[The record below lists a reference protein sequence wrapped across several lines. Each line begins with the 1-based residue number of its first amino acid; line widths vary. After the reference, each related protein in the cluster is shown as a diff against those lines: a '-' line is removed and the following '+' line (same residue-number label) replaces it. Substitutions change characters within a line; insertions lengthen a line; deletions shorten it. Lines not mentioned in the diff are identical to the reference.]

1 MAVNKNEITRQEQL
15 NKLLKDYEKTL
26 KTIKDLKRNLFDGD
40 KLQSSMITEQV
51 KKSKDLKKQ
60 IDEIN
65 KAIDNQVQDYEDMD
79 DTLISIGNTMK
90 KNQKLAQI
98 TADNFG
104 KVKDV
109 SLSIATLLKEG
120 GVKNTKTQKQVIAIN
135 DAYKNMHISIAK
147 ANKEYALGRIS
158 NEDRVALIKREAD
171 GFQDVASMIDMS
183 KVSSEELRGVISG
196 MTKEGEMFSKSMK
209 GAKVQSE
216 GLDKVMDSFSGIPAM
231 GELNTLL
238 KTNIKDTLAFKAAT
252 FALGAALA
260 KVAYDYFGAPI
271 EVAMQNEF
279 DIRKNRIQ
287 TAMDVKKLEIEAQFI
302 PRKIENERQ
311 RNQIDTANDI
321 NRIQIDG
328 AFAVQ
333 KAMVQ
338 FNSQLKQGAAQ
349 FEAASK
355 TALFGKGI
363 GSIGY
368 GAAQMHLAGVGAE
381 QVASAM
387 TAAASATGKM
397 PSSAVAADM
406 AIMATRTGQSVDNI
420 AEINEYFQRTDKVSA
435 KTAMNLQE
443 GLRAMAD
450 QAHIGLGKLME
461 EIAQNSK
468 DALSY
473 QIKSGPAL
481 AKQVAYAQT
490 LGVSFGD
497 IAKAGKNMVLN
508 YKDSIKAEMQLS
520 TLLGKQVDLSE
531 VRAKFASGDTE
542 GGLKA
547 LKSQGLDPKDMD
559 MFQQEAL
566 QQALGGLDLSSI
578 SKVAQNTGAAV
589 GGLQAGSAK
598 GGNQQFLGTKQ
609 AAEQTLAAKS
619 AQISAATA
627 EIDAKLSSQITD
639 AYLNSPGYKTY
650 LMAQNDMA
658 KKEAELADTIQAA
671 VLASKEYQKL
681 QAEMVQEQMKF
692 DIGKTLREGLV
703 AAAGGFFTTAL
714 GKLIPGGGS
723 GGDVAAAGT
732 AAANGSSISDAV
744 ASTTEAATEEAT
756 TQSGGFFTRIGEK
769 MDGVIA
775 SIAGVFTKIKDG
787 ILGTW
792 EKVTGWFT
800 GIGTKISELWGTVT
814 GFFSGIGTKIK
825 DGFLGFVDTV
835 KTKIMDGWNK
845 ITGFFSGL
853 IDTIKNFF
861 KAKFSRKGIKS
872 AATSITSDASGGGEE
887 GSEGE
892 GGAGVASQAKAFS
905 KVDFKGA
912 GKGIGSFLQNVGK
925 GAGTFIESIMT
936 GIANGLKAF
945 ADPMVVL
952 GAAGL
957 AASIVAVGAG
967 LAGAAWIMGKALPTL
982 AEGFMAF
989 NKVDG
994 KNLASVGLGIG
1005 ALGVGL
1011 TAMGVGAVIGGIGN
1025 LIGKLFGGGIEETV
1039 EKVEKFSQ
1047 ANINADKVKENS
1059 DAIVNYSKA
1068 MAASGLGSAAAGLGN
1083 LVGGIANG
1091 IAKFFGAKPPL
1102 EQMREF
1108 AKLDFGDTTKLK
1120 SNAEAFTTF
1129 GNAMASYKGSS
1140 GSLGG
1145 VLADGVAKFFELE
1158 PPVEQM
1164 KKFATAD
1171 FGDISKL
1178 KVNAEA
1184 FTTFGNAMAS
1194 YKGSSGGVMEVL
1206 AQGISKFFG
1215 VEPPF
1220 ALFERFAKMEGID
1233 VAKTKSN
1240 AEAFTAFGNAMAS
1253 YTGTG
1258 TGVWSSLGKG
1268 IMDFFGAGDGDLIG
1282 KFRQFAALDAGGV
1295 TAISTAIGS
1304 FNTNLANFK
1313 METAEAA
1320 GKGMK
1325 SVATATTDYL
1335 TSNRTEAITAFA
1347 GSIAYINS
1355 QLMGLSGM
1363 ASLMETTSLAFLNLA
1378 SALDALASVNTK
1390 AINDIPWI
1398 KMAAFSGVGGR
1409 ITLAQSATGNFNL
1422 TQDTAKNIAHMDRQI
1437 TQLVQVNKNL
1447 QALLAVMTDN
1457 EQAATVLQID
1467 GRQVTN
1473 MIKRR
1478 ADNAKAMTAGK

>member
-1 MAVNKNEITRQEQL
+1 MAVNKNEITGQEQL

-120 GVKNTKTQKQVIAIN
+120 GVQNTKTQKQVIAIN
-135 DAYKNMHISIAK
+135 DAYKNMHTSIAK

-171 GFQDVASMIDMS
+171 EFQDVASMIDMS
-183 KVSSEELRGVISG
+183 KVSSEELRGVIGG

-216 GLDKVMDSFSGIPAM
+216 GLDRVMGSFSGIPAM

-311 RNQIDTANDI
+311 RNQIDTANNI
-321 NRIQIDG
+321 NQIQIDG

-368 GAAQMHLAGVGAE
+368 GAAQMQLAGVGAE

-508 YKDSIKAEMQLS
+508 YKDSIKSEMQLS

-627 EIDAKLSSQITD
+627 IIDAKLSGQITD

-658 KKEAELADTIQAA
+658 KKEAELANTIQAA

-681 QAEMVQEQMKF
+681 QVEQIKEQEKF

-703 AAAGGFFTTAL
+703 TAGGGLLTTGMSKMF
-714 GKLIPGGGS
+714 GKKGGDIAGMITGGG
-723 GGDVAAAGT
+723 
-732 AAANGSSISDAV
+732 
-744 ASTTEAATEEAT
+744 
-756 TQSGGFFTRIGEK
+756 
-769 MDGVIA
+769 
-775 SIAGVFTKIKDG
+775 
-787 ILGTW
+787 
-792 EKVTGWFT
+792 
-800 GIGTKISELWGTVT
+800 
-814 GFFSGIGTKIK
+814 
-825 DGFLGFVDTV
+825 
-835 KTKIMDGWNK
+835 
-845 ITGFFSGL
+845 
-853 IDTIKNFF
+853 
-861 KAKFSRKGIKS
+861 
-872 AATSITSDASGGGEE
+872 GGGEE
-887 GSEGE
+887 GGDGGGG
-892 GGAGVASQAKAFS
+892 GGAAEGPIASVAAQIEAAAPVLEKAKPLG
-905 KVDFKGA
+905 KGIA
-912 GKGIGSFLQNVGK
+912 EFGKGIGNFLKSVGK
-925 GAGTFIESIMT
+925 GFGALIEGVLT
-936 GIANGLKAF
+936 GLAAGLKAF
-945 ADPMVVL
+945 ADPMIL
-952 GAAGL
+952 
-957 AASIVAVGAG
+957 VGAG
-967 LAGAAWIMGKALPTL
+967 ILAGSITLIGAGIAGAAWILGKALPTL

-989 NKVDG
+989 NGINGD
-994 KNLASVGLGIG
+994 NLKDVGVGVA
-1005 ALGVGL
+1005 ALGVGMA
-1011 TAMGVGAVIGGIGN
+1011 AMGAGAVLSGIGN
-1025 LIGKLFGGGIEETV
+1025 LVGSLFGGGIEDTIK
-1039 EKVEKFSQ
+1039 KVEKFAE
-1047 ANINADKVKENS
+1047 ANINADKVKNNA
-1059 DAIVNYSKA
+1059 DAIVAYSKA
-1068 MAASGLGSAAAGLGN
+1068 MAASGLGNAASGLGN
-1083 LVGGIANG
+1083 MVGGIANG
-1091 IAKFFGAKPPL
+1091 IAKFFG
-1102 EQMREF
+1102 
-1108 AKLDFGDTTKLK
+1108 GDTELPIDKMAKFGASEIANADTIKK
-1120 SNAEAFTTF
+1120 NAETFTAFAT
-1129 GNAMASYKGSS
+1129 AMDSYKGSG

-1145 VLADGVAKFFELE
+1145 VLADGLGKFFKVK
-1158 PPVEQM
+1158 PPIEQM
-1164 KKFATAD
+1164 KE
-1171 FGDISKL
+1171 FGKELLVPDNTIL
-1178 KVNAEA
+1178 KANAEA
-1184 FTTFGNAMAS
+1184 FTVFGNAMAT
-1194 YKGSSGGVMEVL
+1194 YKGSGAGIGDAL
-1206 AQGISKFFG
+1206 AQGVSSFLKVPTPLGKFK
-1215 VEPPF
+1215 EF
-1220 ALFERFAKMEGID
+1220 AAIDGID
-1233 VAKTKSN
+1233 VQKTKNN
-1240 AEAFTAFGNAMAS
+1240 AEAFTAFGNAMATYKGS
-1253 YTGTG
+1253 GEG
-1258 TGVWSSLGKG
+1258 FWSSLGEG
-1268 IMDFFGAGDGDLIG
+1268 ISSFFGGGKEDLIT
-1282 KFRQFAALDAGGV
+1282 KFQRFAALDAGGV

-1304 FNTNLANFK
+1304 FNTNLSGFNS
-1313 METAEAA
+1313 ESAEAV
-1320 GKGMK
+1320 GTGMA
-1325 SVATATTDYL
+1325 SVAKATTDYL
-1335 TSNRTEAITAFA
+1335 TADRTAAVNAFA
-1347 GSIAYINS
+1347 TSIGFLNS
-1355 QLMGLSGM
+1355 QLMGLAGVGR
-1363 ASLMETTSLAFLNLA
+1363 LMETTTLAFMNLA
-1378 SALDALASVNTK
+1378 SALQSLAAVNTK

-1398 KMAAFSGVGGR
+1398 RMTAFAGAGGR
-1409 ITLAQSATGNFNL
+1409 ITLAQSANNNFNIA
-1422 TQDTAKNIAHMDRQI
+1422 QDSAKNIAHMDQQI
-1437 TQLVQVNKNL
+1437 TQLVLVNKNL
-1447 QALLAVMTDN
+1447 QALMAVMTDN
-1457 EQAATVLQID
+1457 AQAATVLQID
-1467 GRQVTN
+1467 GRQVTD

-1478 ADNAKAMTAGK
+1478 ADNAKAMNPAKG